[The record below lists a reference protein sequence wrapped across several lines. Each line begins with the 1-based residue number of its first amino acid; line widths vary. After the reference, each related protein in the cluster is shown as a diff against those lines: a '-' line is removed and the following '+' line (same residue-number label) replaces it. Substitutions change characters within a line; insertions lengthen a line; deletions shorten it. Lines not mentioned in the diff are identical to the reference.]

1 MSVDY
6 LIRLT
11 VLSLHH
17 GYILYTSHDY
27 CLYYISFVYL
37 KSFKELFLISKL
49 PFVGESVCKGK
60 RFFLNHQIFF
70 EVFFEKNFQ
79 RSEAGTASP
88 SRSLSTAKVRYK
100 AIPEKPETSRS
111 LCQCFSAFLSRKRV
125 QNYALFRKLQLLHHF
140 FLTVFQ
146 SFFIKHW
153 KTGMLRGIFFHHTQ
167 KEEENMHNNIYCAG
181 GRMCARRKCTAL
193 SAKSGTMEKQR
204 LVFIKTTAYF
214 H

>member
-17 GYILYTSHDY
+17 AYTLYISHDY

-60 RFFLNHQIFF
+60 RFFLNHQIFSK
-70 EVFFEKNFQ
+70 FFRKIFQ
-79 RSEAGTASP
+79 RSETGTASP

-100 AIPEKPETSRS
+100 ATPEKTGNLTFTLSMLQRVS
-111 LCQCFSAFLSRKRV
+111 LSKAGAKLRTFSQTPTFTRLFFDHFSKFFRKTLENRYVTRHIFLS
-125 QNYALFRKLQLLHHF
+125 YAEGEGKPAQ
-140 FLTVFQ
+140 
-146 SFFIKHW
+146 
-153 KTGMLRGIFFHHTQ
+153 
-167 KEEENMHNNIYCAG
+167 
-181 GRMCARRKCTAL
+181 
-193 SAKSGTMEKQR
+193 
-204 LVFIKTTAYF
+204 
-214 H
+214 